1 MKEPLSIRTTIEPCI
16 HSAGKNKQSW
26 PEIGRRNDNSS
37 ISFYNLLK
45 NRIKS
50 IGSEVDL
57 YQTEHPLRKEQLQQ
71 LIEIIQIQMNNYLFN
86 ALSDGDEDKE
96 LSGFQVDGLNF
107 PEIGNQAEPF
117 VSKNEH
123 ALQETEAI
131 QAQTYIGNI
140 IDRAS
145 KKYHVDPELIKAV
158 IRVESNFDANSTS
171 PKGAMGLMQLMPE
184 TAKELGVKNCYDP
197 VENIM
202 AGTRYLKNLLD
213 RYDGSVS
220 LALAAYN
227 WGMGNIERHPEK
239 LPRETRTYIARV
251 SNLLYK
257 EIL

>member
-1 MKEPLSIRTTIEPCI
+1 L
-16 HSAGKNKQSW
+16 G
-26 PEIGRRNDNSS
+26 
-37 ISFYNLLK
+37 
-45 NRIKS
+45 
-50 IGSEVDL
+50 
-57 YQTEHPLRKEQLQQ
+57 KEQLRQ

-86 ALSDGDEDKE
+86 AH
-96 LSGFQVDGLNF
+96 
-107 PEIGNQAEPF
+107 
-117 VSKNEH
+117 EH

-131 QAQTYIGNI
+131 EPQTHIGNI

-158 IRVESNFDANSTS
+158 VRVESNFDANCTS

-184 TAKELGVKNCYDP
+184 TADELGVKNCYDP

-202 AGTRYLKNLLD
+202 AGTSYLKNLLD
-213 RYDGSVS
+213 RYDGNVS

-251 SNLLYK
+251 NNLLLMTKRAYDFHIK
-257 EIL
+257 SF